1 MLPALPVEL
10 GKEAL
15 CEQAGNRLTAQ
26 VESYIKKSQK
36 PQLPDLPVGAT
47 VIVQDTKGHHRL
59 WKKRGTVVGRRAGGR
74 SWLIQPEE
82 GGRVRI
88 LNRKYVKLA
97 PEEACN
103 LVVEGRVGVDNGGVR
118 LKSCM
123 KGTSEVR
130 PARVRW
136 ASGERGT
143 RHTTRLTGQ
152 AEAPQLSGER
162 SLSTRHCTRLAQQ
175 AEAPRLPGG
184 HNPGLRRHSAG
195 LGQHFLQAPG
205 SPYVLRGSL
214 RESVTTGGQVETGRG
229 MPRGIQSHSPGTA
242 SSSSSI
248 DSFQEI
254 SEEALAPVPGRRVRQ
269 VPEGAAARPY
279 VEVQVLQDA
288 ASVAADITSHYDSMY
303 DAVQRFTANEY
314 GGSQFAL
321 TIKDQTLEMLRR
333 TMVARL
339 DSLIDVDAQLVREQ
353 RRVRRLKRQVRA
365 LQEEQEAV
373 EETEARPRRSGRRSL

>member
-1 MLPALPVEL
+1 M
-10 GKEAL
+10 
-15 CEQAGNRLTAQ
+15 
-26 VESYIKKSQK
+26 
-36 PQLPDLPVGAT
+36 
-47 VIVQDTKGHHRL
+47 
-59 WKKRGTVVGRRAGGR
+59 
-74 SWLIQPEE
+74 
-82 GGRVRI
+82 
-88 LNRKYVKLA
+88 
-97 PEEACN
+97 
-103 LVVEGRVGVDNGGVR
+103 
-118 LKSCM
+118 
-123 KGTSEVR
+123 
-130 PARVRW
+130 RW

-229 MPRGIQSHSPGTA
+229 MPRGVQSHLPGSA
-242 SSSSSI
+242 SSSTSI
-248 DSFQEI
+248 DSFQEN
-254 SEEALAPVPGRRVRQ
+254 SEEALAPVPGRNVRR

-303 DAVQRFTANEY
+303 DAVQKFTANEY

-373 EETEARPRRSGRRSL
+373 EETEARLRRSGRRSL

>member
-1 MLPALPVEL
+1 M
-10 GKEAL
+10 
-15 CEQAGNRLTAQ
+15 
-26 VESYIKKSQK
+26 
-36 PQLPDLPVGAT
+36 
-47 VIVQDTKGHHRL
+47 
-59 WKKRGTVVGRRAGGR
+59 
-74 SWLIQPEE
+74 
-82 GGRVRI
+82 RI

-97 PEEACN
+97 PEEACSF
-103 LVVEGRVGVDNGGVR
+103 VVEGRIGVDRGGMR

-136 ASGERGT
+136 ASGERST
-143 RHTTRLTGQ
+143 RHSTRLTWQ

-175 AEAPRLPGG
+175 AEVPQLPGG

-205 SPYVLRGSL
+205 SPYVSGGSL
-214 RESVTTGGQVETGRG
+214 RESVATGGQVETGRG

-242 SSSSSI
+242 SSSSN
-248 DSFQEI
+248 DSFQED
-254 SEEALAPVPGRRVRQ
+254 SEEALAPVSGRRVRQ

-303 DAVQRFTANEY
+303 DAVQKFTANEY

-339 DSLIDVDAQLVREQ
+339 DSLIDVDAQLEREQ

-365 LQEEQEAV
+365 LQEEQEAA
-373 EETEARPRRSGRRSL
+373 EENDARPRRSGRRSL